1 MPVFLFAICLENAE
15 NLEISLLLLFLIL
28 HLLVYPASNAYNS
41 YMDRDEGSIGGLKHP
56 PKVTRSLF
64 YASLM
69 LDIFA
74 MGLAYGFLK
83 TEVAGLLLAYILVS
97 RAYSFRGIRLKKYP
111 IIGYLTVAIFQ
122 GVVVFGMVNGQMEKT
137 ELDVLGASIT
147 FLLVGAGYPLTQIY
161 QHEQDRKDGVITLSS
176 VLGIRGTFIFSG
188 ILFLLLGVLLFL
200 YFLNNAPVLGLSLGA
215 MFLGFLPIGMVFV
228 RWMMSSFQSP
238 EQANFENTMKMNL
251 WGGVGLNLLFL
262 VIFMVNQL

>member
-1 MPVFLFAICLENAE
+1 MPVFLFTICLENAKDFE
-15 NLEISLLLLFLIL
+15 GSLLLLFIIL

-64 YASLM
+64 YASLI
-69 LDIFA
+69 LDILA
-74 MGLAYGFLK
+74 LGLVYGFLK
-83 TEVAGLLLAYILVS
+83 TEVAVLLLAYILVS

-137 ELDVLGASIT
+137 ELDVLGASIA

-161 QHEQDRKDGVITLSS
+161 QHEQDRRDGVITLSS
-176 VLGIRGTFIFSG
+176 LLGIRGTFIFSG
-188 ILFLLLGVLLFL
+188 ILFFLLGVLLSL
-200 YFLNNAPVLGLSLGA
+200 YFLKNASVPGLSLGA
-215 MFLGFLPIGMVFV
+215 MSLGFIPIGVVFV
-228 RWMMSSFQSP
+228 RWMAGSFQSP
-238 EQANFENTMKMNL
+238 ERANFENTMKMNL

-262 VIFMVNQL
+262 VIFILNQP

>member
-1 MPVFLFAICLENAE
+1 MPVFLFAICLENAKDFE
-15 NLEISLLLLFLIL
+15 VTLLLLFLIL
-28 HLLVYPASNAYNS
+28 HVLVYPASNAYNS
-41 YMDRDEGSIGGLKHP
+41 YMDKDEGSIGGLKHP
-56 PKVTRSLF
+56 PKVTRNLF

-69 LDIFA
+69 LDILA
-74 MGLAYGFLK
+74 LGLAYGFLK
-83 TEVAGLLLAYILVS
+83 IEVAGLLLAYIMVS

-122 GVVVFGMVNGQMEKT
+122 GVVVFGMVNAQMGKE
-137 ELDVLGASIT
+137 ELDVLGASIA

-161 QHEQDRKDGVITLSS
+161 QHEQDRRDGVITLSS

-188 ILFLLLGVLLFL
+188 ILFLLLGGLLFL
-200 YFLNNAPVLGLSLGA
+200 YFLKNAPVLGLSLGA

-228 RWMMSSFQSP
+228 RWMKECFQYP
-238 EQANFENTMKMNL
+238 VRANFENTMKMNL

-262 VIFMVNQL
+262 VIFMINQL